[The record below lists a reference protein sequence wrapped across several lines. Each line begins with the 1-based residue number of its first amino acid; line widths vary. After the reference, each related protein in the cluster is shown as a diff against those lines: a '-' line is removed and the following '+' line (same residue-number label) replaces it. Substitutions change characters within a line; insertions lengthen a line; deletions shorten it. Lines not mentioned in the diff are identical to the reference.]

1 MNKALSLLLTA
12 LATTLLL
19 LPSCSSEEKKEDS
32 STPTTIQTPT
42 EEKDSITGK
51 YVYIDG
57 INTIHIKRN
66 CLSNMLRYSERSNAE
81 RVLAMSGIQFVDTC
95 DLVIDNSVNRYC
107 PKCIDD
113 LVYEHLKSIS
123 ERNKNGGAA
132 KATAQDANKRIRLWK
147 EMLNEKDSQKSENE
161 EDVVEE

>member
-12 LATTLLL
+12 LATTTL

-32 STPTTIQTPT
+32 IIPATIQTPT

-57 INTIHIKRN
+57 INTIHIERK
-66 CLSNMLRYSERSNAE
+66 CLSEVLDNHSESSNAE
-81 RVLAMSGIQFVDTC
+81 RILAMSGIQFVDTC
-95 DLVIDNSVNRYC
+95 DLVIDNSVNRFC

-113 LVYEHLKSIS
+113 LAYEHLISIS

-132 KATAQDANKRIRLWK
+132 KTTAHDANKRIHLLK
-147 EMLNEKDSQKSENE
+147 EMLNEKDSPKSENE
-161 EDVVEE
+161 ENVVEE